1 MAPVAHVGHW
11 LVDVLYAAPVLVVVG
26 WITARALLE
35 QRRAR
40 RAASAGP
47 RPDPPA

>member
-11 LVDVLYAAPVLVVVG
+11 AAELLYVAPVIAVVT
-26 WITARALLE
+26 WITGRALLE

-47 RPDPPA
+47 PPDRPA